1 MKSTAKTLTFFT
13 FLLIAFSAV
22 SQEKA
27 RKVVLIG
34 SSGKS
39 ISITSNASQSDLE
52 TSRAMLKA
60 ESSLLEKGKTST
72 KAKPRL
78 KKILIS
84 RSGRSPIS
92 VPVR

>member
-60 ESSLLEKGKTST
+60 ESSLLEKGKTSS
-72 KAKPRL
+72 
-78 KKILIS
+78 I
-84 RSGRSPIS
+84 
-92 VPVR
+92 